1 MPDRSEMSGS
11 ENEENFS
18 EDEEMVNQELENLN
32 NDCPSPSA
40 QVGKQ
45 TLKVHACIF
54 TGTVCTQ
61 IAIHVVKQI

>member
-1 MPDRSEMSGS
+1 MSGS

-18 EDEEMVNQELENLN
+18 EDEDMVNQELENLN

-45 TLKVHACIF
+45 TLKVHACMYIY
-54 TGTVCTQ
+54 
-61 IAIHVVKQI
+61 